1 MTNKLSVLETRD
13 KRTSTRL
20 TKSSKIIKTIIKA
33 IYDKKGENVI
43 SLDLRKIH
51 EAVSDFFIVCEANN
65 PSLLK
70 AVAEE
75 VEYLV
80 KKECDEIPYKHE
92 GKTAQQWI
100 IIDYVNVVVHI
111 MLPEPRKFYGLEE
124 LWSDAV
130 TEEHNE
136 VIKRPTLNKEAVD
149 VKAAVKKTVVAKEA
163 KKAQVKKATVTKEIK
178 KAVAIKQAVV
188 KVTKEKPVAK
198 KPVAK
203 KAAAKKV
210 ATKRAVPIKGLAP
223 KKVVAPKKVAKKN
236 TKK

>member
-13 KRTSTRL
+13 KSTSTRL

-136 VIKRPTLNKEAVD
+136 VIKRPTANKETIA
-149 VKAAVKKTVVAKEA
+149 VKASAKKVSAAKEIKKAPVKKEA
-163 KKAQVKKATVTKEIK
+163 VTKEIK
-178 KAVAIKQAVV
+178 KAVAINQAVI

-198 KPVAK
+198 KPV
-203 KAAAKKV
+203 AKKV

-223 KKVVAPKKVAKKN
+223 KKVVAAKKVAKKN